1 MPDPAALAFDAGVV
15 VAATTVLHGLKWA
28 APYLLPSI
36 FSRPAI
42 QPAPPAPI
50 VAAGGHTGECTGC
63 AALRTEMGQAMNE
76 LRAATRA
83 LDALTIRAEERE
95 KARLERL
102 QEQARMGRPV

>member
-1 MPDPAALAFDAGVV
+1 MPDPTALAFDAGI
-15 VAATTVLHGLKWA
+15 VAAVTAVLHGLKWV

-42 QPAPPAPI
+42 QPTPPAPL

-63 AALRTEMGQAMNE
+63 ASLRTEMGLARDE
-76 LRAATRA
+76 LRVATRA

-95 KARLERL
+95 KVRLERL
-102 QEQARMGRPV
+102 QEQALMGRKT